1 MEWELINEYGAS
13 WTRRL
18 KVEGGYLYRI
28 CIQDD
33 NDNLQIAMSFVPEV
47 DLTRYQAHLR
57 DAYKKG
63 YEDGQSDFKNGINGY
78 EKNIP

>member
-1 MEWELINEYGAS
+1 MSEWERVITSDN
-13 WTRRL
+13 TQKL
-18 KVEGGYLYRI
+18 KVDGGHLYRTKMI
-28 CIQDD
+28 GTEGIGMC
-33 NDNLQIAMSFVPEV
+33 FVPDV
-47 DLTRYQAHLR
+47 DLQRYQAHLR